1 LKSNIIFV
9 TGFGSHQARCSTIT
23 IVMGAE
29 STINSSLPL
38 SKPAAHPGHHY
49 CIILLKE
56 CCCCC

>member
-9 TGFGSHQARCSTIT
+9 TGFGNHQARCSTTT

-29 STINSSLPL
+29 STINATLSL
-38 SKPAAHPGHHY
+38 SKPAAHPGHY

-56 CCCCC
+56 CCCC